1 MKKANITVAFDEEKL
16 DALEF
21 SLKKEGFSV
30 HAKLEQTLSQF
41 YEQTVPQPLR
51 EYLDSRSAPAPRPRP
66 RHPVRPA
73 PKGRSVPS
81 GQEQEGV

>member
-21 SLKKEGFSV
+21 SLKKEGSTV
-30 HAKLEQTLSQF
+30 QATLEQTLAQL

-51 EYLDSRSAPAPRPRP
+51 EYLDSRSAPAPRPKRP
-66 RHPVRPA
+66 SRPA
-73 PKGRSVPS
+73 PKERPEPS
-81 GQEQEGV
+81 GQEKEGSV